1 MTPWT
6 PEIDMTGVSVSDA
19 DKAAGSPKPG
29 DWIARNPQ
37 NHDDKWLVAADFYA
51 QNYAPAA
58 QIKNPRVLRVV
69 EPGATYYVPTYRVT
83 DAGIEDGEGMYI
95 GFCKGNKEDAS
106 ALRQEGVF
114 TETLIQ
120 VSKEYLETVNVGDLA
135 SRETALAITKL
146 DEALFWI
153 GKRAEDRRLR
163 GVQAACQK

>member
-6 PEIDMTGVSVSDA
+6 PEIDMAGVSVSDA

-69 EPGATYYVPTYRVT
+69 EPGATYYVPTW
-83 DAGIEDGEGMYI
+83 
-95 GFCKGNKEDAS
+95 FCKGNKEDAS

-146 DEALFWI
+146 DEALFWL

-163 GVQAACQK
+163 GVEKRSPGP